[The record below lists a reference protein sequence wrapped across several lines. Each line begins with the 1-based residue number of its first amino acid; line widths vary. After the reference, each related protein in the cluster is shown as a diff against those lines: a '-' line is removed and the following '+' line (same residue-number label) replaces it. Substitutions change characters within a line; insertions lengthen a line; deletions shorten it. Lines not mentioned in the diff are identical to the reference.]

1 MGIYKVSQPMVTN
14 GLVVHL
20 DATNPKSYP
29 GSGNSW
35 FDLSGFNNNGT
46 LSGTT
51 YNTTKLCLSFSTANS
66 SGCIITNSDSV
77 NFNSGTGSFTFDFV
91 VTLTSAIVGT
101 SSCFFMKRSSLG
113 GLGGTKGYQWRLLV
127 NDATTAASIISVDNA
142 NGLADTTYAQS
153 QGTLFTTYNRLAN
166 YTLTFDTTSKRL
178 DLYTN
183 GVNNNI
189 TNNNIMTGS
198 TSYSNSFNLI
208 MGRNATSGSNAID
221 GDYYIFKAYNR
232 VLSPLEVQQNF
243 NAIRGRFNL

>member
-1 MGIYKVSQPMVTN
+1 MIYGTPNIITN

-51 YNTTKLCLSFSTANS
+51 YNTNKLCLSFSTANS

-77 NFNSGTGSFTFDFV
+77 NFNSGTGSFTFDFI
-91 VTLTSAIVGT
+91 VTLTAPITGT

-113 GLGGTKGYQWRLLV
+113 GLGGSKGYQWRLTS
-127 NDATTAASIISVDNA
+127 NNATTASSIVSVDNG
-142 NGLADTTYAQS
+142 NGAADTTYFS
-153 QGTLFTTYNRLAN
+153 TSPSYNTLIN
-166 YTLTFDTTSKRL
+166 YTLTFDSTSKSL
-178 DLYTN
+178 GLYTN
-183 GVNNNI
+183 GVSNI
-189 TNNNIMTGS
+189 VTLDSVMTGS
-198 TSYSNSFNLI
+198 PSYSNSLNLI
-208 MGRNATSGSNAID
+208 MGRNDTYGSNAID

-243 NAIRGRFNL
+243 NAIRGRFNI

>member
-113 GLGGTKGYQWRLLV
+113 GLGGAKGYQWRLLV

-142 NGLADTTYAQS
+142 NGLADTTYAQG
-153 QGTLFTTYNRLAN
+153 QGSLFPTYNRLAN

-189 TNNNIMTGS
+189 TNTNIMTGS

-243 NAIRGRFNL
+243 NAIRGRFNI

>member
-1 MGIYKVSQPMVTN
+1 
-14 GLVVHL
+14 
-20 DATNPKSYP
+20 
-29 GSGNSW
+29 
-35 FDLSGFNNNGT
+35 
-46 LSGTT
+46 
-51 YNTTKLCLSFSTANS
+51 
-66 SGCIITNSDSV
+66 
-77 NFNSGTGSFTFDFV
+77 
-91 VTLTSAIVGT
+91 
-101 SSCFFMKRSSLG
+101 MKRSSLG
-113 GLGGTKGYQWRLLV
+113 GLGGAKGYQWRLLV

-142 NGLADTTYAQS
+142 NGLADTTYAQAQS
-153 QGTLFTTYNRLAN
+153 SLFPTYNRLAN

-189 TNNNIMTGS
+189 TNTNIMTGS

>member
-1 MGIYKVSQPMVTN
+1 MAIYNNTPSIVTN

-51 YNTTKLCLSFSTANS
+51 YNTSKLCLSFSTANS

-91 VTLTSAIVGT
+91 VTLTSAVVGT
-101 SSCFFMKRSSLG
+101 NSCFFMKRSSLG
-113 GLGGTKGYQWRLLV
+113 GLGGTKGYQWRLLA
-127 NDATTAASIISVDNA
+127 NDATTASSIISVDNA
-142 NGLADTTYAQS
+142 NGSADTTYAQGQS
-153 QGTLFTTYNRLAN
+153 SLFPIYNRLAN

-183 GVNNNI
+183 GINNNI
-189 TNNNIMTGS
+189 TNTNIMTGS
-198 TSYSNSFNLI
+198 TSYSNTSNLI
-208 MGRNATSGSNAID
+208 MGRNATTGSNAVD
-221 GDYYIFKAYNR
+221 CDYYIFKAYNR

-243 NAIRGRFNL
+243 NAIRGRFNI

>member
-1 MGIYKVSQPMVTN
+1 MIYGTPNIITN

-51 YNTTKLCLSFSTANS
+51 YNTNKLCLSFSTANS

-77 NFNSGTGSFTFDFV
+77 NFNSGTGSFTFDFI
-91 VTLTSAIVGT
+91 VTLTAPITGT
-101 SSCFFMKRSSLG
+101 TSCFFMKRSSLG
-113 GLGGTKGYQWRLLV
+113 GLGGSKGYQWRLTS
-127 NDATTAASIISVDNA
+127 NNATTASSIVSVDNG
-142 NGLADTTYAQS
+142 NGATDTTYFS
-153 QGTLFTTYNRLAN
+153 TSPSYNTLIN
-166 YTLTFDTTSKRL
+166 YTLTFDSTSKRL
-178 DLYTN
+178 GLYTN
-183 GVNNNI
+183 GVSNI
-189 TNNNIMTGS
+189 VTLDSVMTGS
-198 TSYSNSFNLI
+198 PSYSNSFNLI
-208 MGRNATSGSNAID
+208 MGRNVTSGSNSID

-243 NAIRGRFNL
+243 NAIRGRFNI

>member
-66 SGCIITNSDSV
+66 SGCIITNSDSI

-91 VTLTSAIVGT
+91 VTLTAPITGS
-101 SSCFFMKRSSLG
+101 SSCFFMKRSSLP
-113 GLGGTKGYQWRLLV
+113 GLGGSKGYQWRLLA
-127 NDATTAASIISVDNA
+127 NNATTASSIISVDNG
-142 NGLADTTYAQS
+142 NGAADTTYTTHS
-153 QGTLFTTYNRLAN
+153 STLPTYNTLIN
-166 YTLTFDTTSKRL
+166 YTLTFDSTSKRL
-178 DLYTN
+178 GLYTN
-183 GVNNNI
+183 GVSNI
-189 TNNNIMTGS
+189 VTLDGVMTGS
-198 TSYSNSFNLI
+198 PSYSNSLNLI
-208 MGRNATSGSNAID
+208 MGRNATYGSNAID

-232 VLSPLEVQQNF
+232 VLTPLEVRQNF
-243 NAIRGRFNL
+243 NAIRGRFNI